1 MESRKGQ
8 FRRTMKA
15 RFGPAKAVKAERCVK
30 DLKGKYGS
38 DSRAPYAICTASM
51 AGTRRDRGR

>member
-8 FRRTMKA
+8 FRNTMKK
-15 RFGPAKAVKAERCVK
+15 RFGAAKSVKAERCVK

>member
-8 FRRTMKA
+8 FRSTMKK